1 MPSPHLIGP
10 FVRRFLL
17 EELDADRNLSPH
29 TRSSYRDC
37 LLLLFRFI
45 SARHDT
51 DPTRVTVEQVDAEL
65 VRAFLHD
72 LEETRGNCVA
82 TRNQRLA
89 ALRSLFRFIGRC
101 VPELVEHAARI
112 GAIPDR
118 RAPEPMVDY
127 LEKSEVEAL
136 LAVPDRS
143 RELGRRNHALL
154 LLLYNTGARASEAAR
169 LAVSDLRLDG
179 SPAARFF
186 VKGRKHRLC
195 PLWPRTV
202 ESLRSTLGGR
212 LDGPPDA
219 PVFLSQ
225 RRAALT
231 RFGVYEVMKSVKD
244 RAAERVPS
252 LRAKRI
258 SPHTMRHTTAVH
270 LLQAGVDINTIRAW
284 LGHVSLETTNRYAEV
299 DLEMKKRALQSCA
312 ETVVEAPSENTPS
325 WHRDSDLMEFLTS
338 L

>member
-29 TRSSYRDC
+29 TRHSYRDC

-45 SARHDT
+45 SARHGT
-51 DPTRVTVEQVDAEL
+51 DSTRVTVEQVDAAL
-65 VRAFLHD
+65 TRAFLHD
-72 LEETRGNCVA
+72 LEQRRGNCVA

-89 ALRSLFRFIGRC
+89 ALRSLFRFIGRLA
-101 VPELVEHAARI
+101 PELVEHAAQI
-112 GAIPDR
+112 VAIPDR
-118 RAPEPMVDY
+118 RAPVPILDY
-127 LEKSEVEAL
+127 LDKSEVEAL
-136 LAVPDRS
+136 LAVPDRNS
-143 RELGRRNHALL
+143 AQGRRDYALL

-169 LAVSDLRLDG
+169 LSLADLRLVG

-186 VKGRKHRLC
+186 VKGRKQRLC
-195 PLWPRTV
+195 PLWPHTV
-202 ESLRSTLGGR
+202 QSLRSAIGAR

-225 RRAALT
+225 RRTALT
-231 RFGVYEVMKSVKD
+231 RFGVYELIKRVTKQAVMSM
-244 RAAERVPS
+244 PS

-258 SPHTMRHTTAVH
+258 SPHTMRHTTAVR

-299 DLEMKKRALQSCA
+299 DLEMKKRALQTCA
-312 ETVVEAPSENTPS
+312 GNVPAAPAHDTPS
-325 WHRDSDLMEFLTS
+325 WHRDSDLMEFLTG

>member
-1 MPSPHLIGP
+1 MIGP

-29 TRSSYRDC
+29 TRHSYRDC

-45 SARHDT
+45 SARHGT
-51 DPTRVTVEQVDAEL
+51 DPTRVTVEQVDAQL
-65 VRAFLHD
+65 VRAFLRD
-72 LEETRGNCVA
+72 LEETRSNCVA

-89 ALRSLFRFIGRC
+89 ALRSFFRFIGLR
-101 VPELVEHAARI
+101 VPELVEHAAQVV
-112 GAIPDR
+112 AIPDR
-118 RAPEPMVDY
+118 RAPEPMLDY

-143 RELGRRNHALL
+143 KALGRRNYALL

-179 SPAARFF
+179 SPAVRFF

-195 PLWPRTV
+195 PLWPHTV
-202 ESLRSTLGGR
+202 ESLRSTLGAR
-212 LDGPPDA
+212 LDG

-231 RFGVYEVMKSVKD
+231 RFGVYEVIKSVKD
-244 RAAERVPS
+244 QAAASVPS

-270 LLQAGVDINTIRAW
+270 LLQAGVDINTIRA
-284 LGHVSLETTNRYAEV
+284 
-299 DLEMKKRALQSCA
+299 
-312 ETVVEAPSENTPS
+312 
-325 WHRDSDLMEFLTS
+325 
-338 L
+338 